1 MTTDKCTD
9 GEVFRPIP
17 GWEGHYEVSNKGR
30 VKSLRRT
37 VPHGRSGTITKA
49 ERIMRPASHKASG
62 HEYVNLKFDGHKER
76 RYVHELVLTAFVGPR
91 PKGYECRHL
100 NDDPHNNTLEN
111 LAWGTRSENVLDRTS
126 NGRNRQRNKTHCI
139 RGHAFDELNTLYTKE
154 GHRKC
159 RTCAKIRQRE
169 FKERRHRK
177 VA

>member
-1 MTTDKCTD
+1 MTSDKCTD

-37 VPHGRSGTITKA
+37 VPHGRSGTITKS
-49 ERIMRPASHKASG
+49 ERIMRPASHKSSG

-76 RYVHELVLTAFVGPR
+76 RYVHELVLTTFVGER

-100 NDDPHNNTLEN
+100 NDDPHNNALEN
-111 LAWGTRSENVLDRTS
+111 LAWGTRSENGLDRTR
-126 NGRNRQRNKTHCI
+126 NGRNYLRNKTHCI
-139 RGHAFDELNTLYTKE
+139 RGHAFDELNTIYTKA

-169 FKERRHRK
+169 FKERRRRK
-177 VA
+177 VT